1 MNKKIGI
8 LTTFY
13 EFNNAY
19 SLCSVVE
26 SQLKS
31 LVKYGYD
38 TTLYV
43 HDNFTDDAKVPYGV
57 KIKKIVPRFDLK
69 DYSNHGQVDGDF
81 DRQVNEAYTAFQQ
94 ITDDIVI
101 EHDLIFQ
108 GWFLPYCAAIHKL
121 AKESKIKWFHW
132 IHSVPN
138 LMPQGLK
145 EPHTFRYQLPAN
157 SKLVYLNN
165 NNLMRAAEAYSIW
178 PKDVRVIFNPVDPR
192 LFWNLHPLSEKII
205 DKYPVLE
212 ADFLQVYPVSSTR
225 MVDGKQVKIVIEIFA
240 QLKKLG
246 HKVCLIVCNAHAN
259 ADKEKKTV
267 EELLSY
273 ATNLGLQRS
282 EVVFTS
288 LEDKEWEQGVP
299 KEVVS
304 DLFKLSNLFVF
315 PTKSEN
321 CPLILLEAM
330 LSGCILIL
338 NNSVPALREFG
349 QDNALYF
356 NFGSLDQQV
365 NFDDRDRYMSDIAK
379 IITTELNNNRALKGQ
394 NLIKQKFN
402 YDFIFKKMIEPLFY
416 END

>member
-1 MNKKIGI
+1 MKIGI
-8 LTTFY
+8 LTSFS

-19 SLCSVVE
+19 SLCGVVE

-43 HDNFTDDAKVPYGV
+43 HDNFTDDDKVPFGV
-57 KIKKIVPRFDLK
+57 KIKKIVPRFELE
-69 DYSNHGQVDGDF
+69 DYTDHHQVSGDF
-81 DRQVNEAYTAFQQ
+81 DRQVNEAYKTFQQ
-94 ITDDIVI
+94 IDDDIII

-108 GWFLPYCAAIHKL
+108 GWFLPYCVAIHKV
-121 AKESKIKWFHW
+121 AKEGKAKWFHW

-138 LMPQGLK
+138 LKPKGV
-145 EPHTFRYQLPAN
+145 EYPHSLRYQLPAN

-165 NNLMRAAEAYSIW
+165 NNLIRAAEAYSIW

-192 LFWNLHPLSEKII
+192 LFWKIHPLTEQII
-205 DKYPVLE
+205 NKYPVLE
-212 ADFLQVYPVSSTR
+212 ADFMQVYPVSSTR
-225 MVDGKQVKIVIEIFA
+225 MVDGKQIKIVIEIFA

-246 HKVCLIVCNAHAN
+246 NKVCLIVCNAHAN
-259 ADKEKKTV
+259 ADKEKQTIQ
-267 EELLSY
+267 ELLDY
-273 ATNLGLQRS
+273 ASKIGLQRS
-282 EVVFTS
+282 EIVFTS
-288 LEDKEWEQGVP
+288 LEAQEWEQGVP

-315 PTKSEN
+315 PTRSEN

-338 NNSVPALREFG
+338 NNSVPALRELG

-356 NFGSLDQQV
+356 NFGSLDVQI
-365 NFDDRDRYMSDIAK
+365 NIDNRDKYMEDIAR
-379 IITTELNNNRALKGQ
+379 IIITELNNNKALKGQ

-402 YDFIFKKMIEPLFY
+402 IDYIFRKSIEPLFS
-416 END
+416 EQ